1 MSNAVD
7 LDSWRAKKVKDWLL
21 AILRFA
27 VTLEQADKFTVLAI
41 ADEMDRSGFRVNNT
55 AFTFFG
61 RTSSA
66 LCRAIADQDDPQRV
80 AILRYYINRIDDH
93 RLRRALA
100 AAIDL
105 RTIGSL

>member
-27 VTLEQADKFTVLAI
+27 VTLEQVDKFTVLAI
-41 ADEMDRSGFRVNNT
+41 ADEMDRSGFCVNKT

-66 LCRAIADQDDPQRV
+66 LCRAITDQDDPRRLS
-80 AILRYYINRIDDH
+80 ILRRHISRIDDH
-93 RLRRALA
+93 RLRRGLA

-105 RTIGSL
+105 RMIRSL

>member
-27 VTLEQADKFTVLAI
+27 VTMEQADQSTVLAI
-41 ADEMDRSGFRVNNT
+41 ADEMDRSGFHVNKT

-80 AILRYYINRIDDH
+80 AILRRHIGRIEDY

-105 RTIGSL
+105 RPIEPL

>member
-7 LDSWRAKKVKDWLL
+7 LDLWRAKKVKDWLL

-27 VTLEQADKFTVLAI
+27 VTLEQADKSAVLAI
-41 ADEMDRSGFRVNNT
+41 ADEMDRSGFCVNKT

-66 LCRAIADQDDPQRV
+66 LCRAIADQDDPQRLSV
-80 AILRYYINRIDDH
+80 LRRHISRIDDH

>member
-1 MSNAVD
+1 MRNAVD
-7 LDSWRAKKVKDWLL
+7 RDSWRAKKVKDWLL

-27 VTLEQADKFTVLAI
+27 VTMEQADKSTVLAI
-41 ADEMDRSGFRVNNT
+41 ADEMDRSGFCVNT

-66 LCRAIADQDDPQRV
+66 LCSAIADQDDPQRV
-80 AILRYYINRIDDH
+80 AILRRHIGRIEDY

-105 RTIGSL
+105 RPTGPL